1 MRTKPNLAPGDLAA
15 FELFEGLPPAVLAE
29 AAAIA
34 RLRTLPKGTLIFNQ
48 GDENVRAHGLL
59 AGSLRI
65 IQTGGDGARSVM
77 RFIGPGEMFGAV
89 ALFTDG
95 RYPADAI
102 AITDSI
108 EASWSEAELF
118 ELIRRHPEIAV
129 NMLRI
134 IGKRLMEAQERVRE
148 LSTQPAERRIAH
160 AILRLARQVGHDT
173 REGRA
178 IEFPLRRKDVAD
190 ISGTTLHTVSRV
202 LTVWEK
208 AGILTSHNR
217 RLTLRLPAE
226 ILRIA
231 EDDTP

>member
-1 MRTKPNLAPGDLAA
+1 MRPNVTLVPEDLAT
-15 FELFEGLPPAVLAE
+15 FELFDGLSSAALTE
-29 AAAIA
+29 AAAIGRHR
-34 RLRTLPKGTLIFNQ
+34 RLAKDTLIFNQ

-59 AGSLRI
+59 AGSVRI

-77 RFIGPGEMFGAV
+77 RFIAPGEMFGAA

-95 RYPADAI
+95 RYPADAV
-102 AITDSI
+102 AITESI

-118 ELIRRHPEIAV
+118 DLIRRHPEIAI

-134 IGKRLMEAQERVRE
+134 IGRRLMETQDRVRE
-148 LSTQPAERRIAH
+148 LSTQPAQRRIAH
-160 AILRLARQVGHDT
+160 AVLRLARQAGHDT

-202 LTVWEK
+202 LTAWEK
-208 AGILTSHNR
+208 TGILTSHNR
-217 RLTLRLPAE
+217 RLTLRLPTE
-226 ILRIA
+226 ILKIA
-231 EDDTP
+231 EDDAG